1 MYHNVYYACRIL
13 LFVLIVFLTSYFSL
27 LSSAFAGD
35 DPFTYP
41 SNWGGTGLMELPTAR
56 VMRENSYRFGFTYVD
71 PYKIYFGAFS
81 PFKRLEIDGRVT
93 TFSKTKFEGQSST
106 KDKAV
111 GLKYQFFSEGKYL
124 PAIAIGIED
133 PHGTKIFASQ
143 YFVASKQ
150 IYPFDFTLGFGN
162 GRYGSE
168 PILDAQ
174 TESVKVELFS
184 DPKRWLDES
193 QFFWGVQFAPSDK
206 FALMIEYS
214 PIKFHEQ
221 IADPAQPI
229 FFTDPVPSKF
239 NYGIR
244 LKPAKWIEMDVS
256 YQRGEQFGFSV
267 SAAFDIGNP
276 LVPIHDPIFN
286 INSFDSKSP
295 IETRLIKAMHNSGF
309 SSIGLAVMRNDLWIE
324 AQNDKYFYSTRAI
337 GVILKILSG
346 SNLEKINAVHIIL
359 KENGIPV
366 VELTTTGIDIYE
378 LLQEKMSAGEFMH
391 ISSLDTS
398 VQTTP
403 DIPVLFKKSITY
415 GYTPNFQMYLNSP
428 EGFFKY
434 RLGLSGWGIYQPWKG
449 SSFIA
454 GVQWYPVNTV
464 PLEGIDESSIP
475 VRSDLTLYMDS
486 NLALERLMFDQ
497 ITRLSPDMY
506 GKIAAGLLEIQYA
519 GIDGE
524 IAAPIFDGRVLL
536 GVSGSAVK
544 KRLHDSPFK
553 FQEDNVKDIY
563 TTLFINSRLNIPEIE
578 AAIDL
583 KAGRFLAGDNG
594 LRVTVS
600 KFIKGVTLRA
610 WYSFSDTS
618 IFNDDI
624 NPGYHDKGISVSIPL
639 RLFRGTDS
647 RNVLSYSVSPWT
659 RDTAQDIE
667 HFSNLFDFMDRNVT
681 LYLHKDREMIH

>member
-1 MYHNVYYACRIL
+1 MKTVSALALHIL
-13 LFVLIVFLTSYFSL
+13 SPILI
-27 LSSAFAGD
+27 
-35 DPFTYP
+35 
-41 SNWGGTGLMELPTAR
+41 
-56 VMRENSYRFGFTYVD
+56 
-71 PYKIYFGAFS
+71 I
-81 PFKRLEIDGRVT
+81 
-93 TFSKTKFEGQSST
+93 ST
-106 KDKAV
+106 KDKII
-111 GLKYQFFSEGKYL
+111 GLKYQFLSEGKYL
-124 PAIAIGIED
+124 PAIAIGIMD
-133 PHGTKIFASQ
+133 PHGTKRFSSQ
-143 YFVASKQ
+143 YFAASKQ

-162 GRYGSE
+162 GRYGSK

-184 DPKRWLDES
+184 DPKRWLDEA
-193 QFFWGVQFAPSDK
+193 QLFWGMQFSPSDN

-214 PIKFHEQ
+214 PIRFHEQ
-221 IADPAQPI
+221 IADPVQPI
-229 FFTDPVPSKF
+229 FFIEPVPSKF
-239 NYGIR
+239 NFGIR

-256 YQRGEQFGFSV
+256 YQRGEQFAFSI
-267 SAAFDIGNP
+267 STDFEIGNP
-276 LVPIHDPIFN
+276 LIPIHDPIFN

-295 IETRLIKAMHNSGF
+295 FETRLIKAIRYSGF
-309 SSIGLAVMRNDLWIE
+309 SSIGVAVMGTDLWIE
-324 AQNDKYFYSTRAI
+324 AQNDKYFYSTRAM
-337 GVILKILSG
+337 GVVLEILSG
-346 SNLEKINAVHIIL
+346 ATLDNINSVHIIL
-359 KENGIPV
+359 KENEIPV
-366 VELTTTGIDIYE
+366 MELTTTGIDIYE
-378 LLQEKMSAGEFMH
+378 LFQESMTVGEFMH

-398 VQTTP
+398 VQRTP

-415 GYTPNFQMYLNSP
+415 GYKPNFQMYLNSR

-434 RLGLSGWGIYQPWKG
+434 RLGLSGWGMYQPWKG
-449 SSFIA
+449 SSLIA
-454 GVQWYPVNTV
+454 GIQWYPVNTV
-464 PLEGIDESSIP
+464 PLEGLDESTIP
-475 VRSDLTLYMDS
+475 VRSDLTLYMKN

-506 GKIAAGLLEIQYA
+506 GKISAGLLEIQYA
-519 GIDGE
+519 GVDGE

-544 KRLHDSPFK
+544 KRLHDSPFSFK
-553 FQEDNVKDIY
+553 EDKVKDIY
-563 TTLFINSRLNIPEIE
+563 TTLFVNSRLNIPEIE
-578 AAIDL
+578 SAIDF

-647 RNVLSYSVSPWT
+647 RNVFSYSVSPWT